1 MRRNGRQVSRART
14 RTRTRRARVGLVTVA
29 AALWRLHAAADRAV
43 AAARTEPDPA
53 ALEDVCLP
61 APRTRTVD
69 AGQGVRLYVAE
80 YGDPDAEVTVVLAHG
95 WTLSSQ
101 LWRRQVRDL
110 VDTAR
115 VVVYD
120 HRGHGRSCSG
130 DLDAYTLDQLGA
142 DLGAVLDAAVPTG
155 PLLLVGHSMGG
166 MAVMHLAAR
175 RPELFRDRV
184 RGVALVSTSVGE
196 LRDLDLG
203 LPRPLSTALRLVGGR
218 AVAGLGRVER
228 LAERTSGLPAP
239 MWLALRHLNFGPDA
253 PARLVDEMARTVQ
266 GTSVGTICAFYAGLL
281 AHDGTPGL
289 AALRSV
295 PTVVLVGEHDRLTP
309 VSHARSLAAALP
321 DSRLVVVPGAGHMLI
336 QERPEAVSREL
347 RALFPPTGTDGAPRH
362 RAARRATRHR
372 VATTGRDPG
381 HTVM

>member
-1 MRRNGRQVSRART
+1 MSTHGRQVSRT
-14 RTRTRRARVGLVTVA
+14 RSRRARLGLVTVA
-29 AALWRLHAAADRAV
+29 ATLWRLHAAADRAV
-43 AAARTEPDPA
+43 AAARTADDPA
-53 ALEDVCLP
+53 VLDQAWLP
-61 APRTRTVD
+61 TPRTRTVD

-110 VDTAR
+110 VDTTR

-130 DLDAYTLDQLGA
+130 DLDACTLDQLGA
-142 DLGAVLDAAVPTG
+142 DLGAVLDAVVPTG

-203 LPRPLSTALRLVGGR
+203 LPRPLSAVLRTCAGP
-218 AVAGLGRVER
+218 AVAGLARLELLVER
-228 LAERTSGLPAP
+228 TAVLPAP
-239 MWLALRHLNFGPDA
+239 AWLAVRHLNFGPDA
-253 PARLVDEMARTVQ
+253 PARLVDEMARVVQ
-266 GTSVGTICAFYAGLL
+266 GTPLGTLFAFYVGLM
-281 AHDGTPGL
+281 AHDGTAGM
-289 AALRSV
+289 AALQRV
-295 PTVVLVGEHDRLTP
+295 PTVVLVGEQDRLTP
-309 VSHARSLAAALP
+309 VAHARSLAAALP
-321 DSRLVVVPGAGHMLI
+321 TSRLVLVPGAGHMVI

-347 RALFPPTGTDGAPRH
+347 LALLRPGVAQEAGSSGAALP
-362 RAARRATRHR
+362 AA
-372 VATTGRDPG
+372 V
-381 HTVM
+381 VSEMS

>member
-1 MRRNGRQVSRART
+1 MPGVRPVP
-14 RTRTRRARVGLVTVA
+14 RVGRRRRGRLLA
-29 AALWRLHAAADRAV
+29 LASAGAALWRLNAAAHRAV
-43 AAARTEPDPA
+43 AAARTKPDPGV
-53 ALEDVCLP
+53 LEDACLP
-61 APRTRTVD
+61 TPRTRTVD
-69 AGQGVRLYVAE
+69 AGQGVSLYVAE

-95 WTLSSQ
+95 WTLSSE

-110 VDTAR
+110 VGAAR

-120 HRGHGRSCSG
+120 HRGHGRSGTGS
-130 DLDAYTLDQLGA
+130 LDACTLDRLGT
-142 DLGAVLDAAVPTG
+142 DLGAVLDAAAPTG

-166 MAVMHLAAR
+166 MAVMHLAAG

-203 LPRPLSTALRLVGGR
+203 LPRPLSTAVRLG
-218 AVAGLGRVER
+218 AGPALAKLGSVER
-228 LAERTSGLPAP
+228 LVERTAGLPAP

-253 PARLVDEMARTVQ
+253 PARLVDEMARAVQ

-289 AALRSV
+289 PALGGV

-321 DSRLVVVPGAGHMLI
+321 GSRLVVVPGTGHMLI
-336 QERPEAVSREL
+336 LERPEAVDREL
-347 RALFPPTGTDGAPRH
+347 RALFPDAGTA
-362 RAARRATRHR
+362 
-372 VATTGRDPG
+372 ATTPADGRFRAKTAVLG
-381 HTVM
+381 

>member
-1 MRRNGRQVSRART
+1 MHTDVRQVPRAGRLQH
-14 RTRTRRARVGLVTVA
+14 RRLLALATAGS
-29 AALWRLHAAADRAV
+29 ALWRLRAVTTRAV
-43 AAARTEPDPA
+43 AAARTESDPA
-53 ALEDVCLP
+53 VLEDVGLP
-61 APRTRTVD
+61 TARTRTVD
-69 AGQGVRLYVAE
+69 AGKGVSLHVAE
-80 YGDPDAEVTVVLAHG
+80 YGDPAAEVTVVLAHG
-95 WTLSSQ
+95 WTLSSE

-110 VDTAR
+110 ADSAR

-120 HRGHGRSCSG
+120 HRGHGRSGSG
-130 DLDAYTLDQLGA
+130 SLDACTLEQLGT

-166 MAVMHLAAR
+166 MAVMHLAAC

-228 LAERTSGLPAP
+228 LAERTAGLPAP

-347 RALFPPTGTDGAPRH
+347 RTLFPPTGTDGAPRH
-362 RAARRATRHR
+362 RAARKATRHR

-381 HTVM
+381 HIVL